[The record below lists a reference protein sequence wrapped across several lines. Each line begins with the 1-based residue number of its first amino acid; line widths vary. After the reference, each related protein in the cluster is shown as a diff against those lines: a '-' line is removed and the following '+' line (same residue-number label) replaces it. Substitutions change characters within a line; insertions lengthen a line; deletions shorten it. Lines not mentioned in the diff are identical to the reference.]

1 MKGYAMPADGD
12 VSRSDQ
18 EIIKAS
24 NVFAQERVAL
34 SWFHLLTTLLG
45 LLASQLTAAVLHTP
59 WLRLCFSVLA
69 GLFTVRAFIIYHD
82 FKHGSILRASKLA
95 KPILNAY
102 GLYVMTPSKVWS
114 QTHNYHHA
122 HTAKIV
128 GSNVGSYMMLTT
140 QHWESCTPSQR
151 FMYRLVRHPLTI
163 AFGYVTVFMYGF
175 CAAAFTR
182 NPRKNVDSLAA
193 IMLQL
198 TLIACVYGYF
208 GFDVLLYALLLPQL
222 ISHALGAYLFYAQH
236 NFPEAYVQP
245 RESWTFVRAS
255 LESSSYM
262 KLGPVM
268 RYFTGNIG
276 FHHVHHLNHRIP
288 FYRLPEAMAAIPEL
302 RNPRGVTSLWPRDI
316 AACFRLKLWDPE
328 LGRLVPFPDA
338 EETQIADLAG

>member
-1 MKGYAMPADGD
+1 MLTDCQSP
-12 VSRSDQ
+12 RSEQ

-24 NVFAQERVAL
+24 NVFASEQVGR
-34 SWFHLLTTLLG
+34 SWFHLVTTLLG
-45 LLASQLTAAVLHTP
+45 LLAAQLIAATLQLP

-82 FKHGSILRASKLA
+82 YKHGSILRGSKLA
-95 KPILNAY
+95 RAILDTY
-102 GLYVMTPSKVWS
+102 GLYVMTPAKVWT

-122 HTAKIV
+122 HTAKII

-140 QHWESCTPSQR
+140 QLWEAATPSQR

-163 AFGYVTVFMYGF
+163 LLGYVTVFMYGF
-175 CAAAFTR
+175 CAAAFSR
-182 NPRKNVDSLAA
+182 NPRKNIDSLLS
-193 IMLQL
+193 IVLQL
-198 TLIACVYGYF
+198 TLIASVYSYF
-208 GFDVLLYALLLPQL
+208 GFEVLLYALLIPQFV
-222 ISHALGAYLFYAQH
+222 SHALGAYLFYAQH

-288 FYRLPEAMAAIPEL
+288 FYRLPEAMEGIPEL
-302 RNPRGVTSLWPRDI
+302 RNPHGVTSLWPRDI
-316 AACFRLKLWDPE
+316 IACFRLKLWDPE
-328 LGRLVPFPDA
+328 LGRLVPFP
-338 EETQIADLAG
+338 ETTESETADVTS